1 MTDFRAMR
9 REYGDAPLQ
18 RRDLPADPLVLF
30 RDWLHAAEG
39 AGVIEPN
46 AMALAT
52 CGEDGQ
58 PACRIVLLKGLDDSG
73 LTFFTNYESD
83 KARQIEGNARAATTF
98 WWSLPR
104 PRQVRI
110 AGTVSKAPDSVSDA
124 YFRSRPREAQLASAG
139 SPQSRIVHD
148 REELQAH
155 VQRLADKHPIGPV
168 PRPAHWGGYVLHP
181 VTVEFWQ
188 GRDHR
193 LHDRFRYTRA
203 TEGWRIDRVA
213 P

>member
-1 MTDFRAMR
+1 M
-9 REYGDAPLQ
+9 
-18 RRDLPADPLVLF
+18 LF

-83 KARQIEGNARAATTF
+83 KARQIEGNARAAATF

-139 SPQSRIVHD
+139 SPQSSIVHD

-168 PRPAHWGGYVLHP
+168 PRPAHWGGYVLQP